1 MKNDNLRKLIKQLD
15 ARIDDMKAEINYKS
29 WESDEIKTI
38 IAYNMVL
45 IENIISKIKGEL
57 NE

>member
-1 MKNDNLRKLIKQLD
+1 MKNDNLRKLIIQLE
-15 ARIDDMKAEINYKS
+15 ARIDDMKAETYYKS
-29 WESDEIKTI
+29 WESDEIRTI